1 MAWALESDVCA
12 MQSSGTLLS
21 SCESVAVL
29 SLFAAGQVMSVA
41 EYQGC
46 VGAGCALALTSLA

>member
-1 MAWALESDVCA
+1 M
-12 MQSSGTLLS
+12 SSW
-21 SCESVAVL
+21 ESVAVL

-41 EYQGC
+41 EYHGW